1 MRMLKF
7 GLVLCVSILCLSL
20 PGFAQ
25 DQVKI
30 HSREQLETLTEQ
42 MCFYLEGHN
51 PEFSHTRLG
60 FYFGYGAA
68 SAIRQPFE
76 SQGNYTARVEVFFY
90 DSKEQSSE
98 ASDFLTARRGCSGA
112 YYRGLGDEAW
122 GSSSGEFV
130 IRKGTTVISVSLR
143 EVERPSTNS
152 QNRTDHKIVKSDPT
166 KLEYEEVEVYE
177 GFPRKLVKVKM
188 SKSPITEYGKEIA
201 GRVLEFF
208 EQYGN

>member
-1 MRMLKF
+1 MKMLK
-7 GLVLCVSILCLSL
+7 LSL
-20 PGFAQ
+20 LVGGMLLLASHSSFAQ
-25 DQVKI
+25 NHIKI
-30 HSREQLETLTEQ
+30 HSREQLATLNEQ

-60 FYFGYGAA
+60 FFFGYGAA
-68 SAIRQPFE
+68 SAITQPFE

-90 DSKEQSSE
+90 DSTEQSSE
-98 ASDFLTARRGCSGA
+98 ASDFLTERRGCSGG

-130 IRKGTTVISVSLR
+130 IRKGTMVISVSLR
-143 EVERPSTNS
+143 DIERPSTNS
-152 QNRTDHKIVKSDPT
+152 QNRTDQQIVKGATT

-177 GFPRKLVKVKM
+177 GYPRKLVKVKM
-188 SKSPITEYGKEIA
+188 AKSPITEYGKEIA

-208 EQYGN
+208 EKYGN